1 MNAIEYAHMRVSMNV
16 HKTEKQA
23 HEPVAVQNG
32 TVLYEKAEPVLIPEG
47 LYLAELID
55 VRRFA
60 NTFGERLGLVF
71 RVSTGR
77 HAGQEIMEAA
87 ALSSS
92 PRGKLAELLRGLGG
106 GNDPSLLT
114 ATDMVGRQCLINV
127 RHEQGRTGRMYAAIT
142 HTTPT

>member
-1 MNAIEYAHMRVSMNV
+1 MQVNISGHTTGRQSQNR
-16 HKTEKQA
+16 
-23 HEPVAVQNG
+23 VAVQNG

-60 NTFGERLGLVF
+60 NTFGERLGLAF
-71 RVSTGR
+71 RISTGR

-114 ATDMVGRQCLINV
+114 ATDMVGHQCRITV

>member
-1 MNAIEYAHMRVSMNV
+1 MQVNISGHTTDRRSKSPADI
-16 HKTEKQA
+16 
-23 HEPVAVQNG
+23 QNG
-32 TVLYEKAEPVLIPEG
+32 SFLYENAEPILIPEG
-47 LYLAELID
+47 LHLAELID

-60 NTFGERLGLVF
+60 NAFGERVGLVF
-71 RVSTGR
+71 RVNTGR

-106 GNDPSLLT
+106 GTDPSLLT
-114 ATDMVGRQCLINV
+114 ATDLVGHQCRIAV
-127 RHEQGRTGRMYAAIT
+127 RHEQGRTGRVYAAIT

>member
-1 MNAIEYAHMRVSMNV
+1 MQVNMSVREA
-16 HKTEKQA
+16 EKLS
-23 HEPVAVQNG
+23 HNPTVVQNG
-32 TVLYEKAEPVLIPEG
+32 SFLYEKAAPVLIPEG
-47 LYLAELID
+47 LHLAELID

-60 NTFGERLGLVF
+60 NAFGERVGLVF

-87 ALSSS
+87 ASSSS

-106 GNDPSLLT
+106 GADPSLLT
-114 ATDMVGRQCLINV
+114 ATDLVGHQCRIAV
-127 RHEQGRTGRMYAAIT
+127 RHEQGRTGRVYAAIT

>member
-1 MNAIEYAHMRVSMNV
+1 MQVNISGHTTGRQSQNR
-16 HKTEKQA
+16 
-23 HEPVAVQNG
+23 VAVQNG

-114 ATDMVGRQCLINV
+114 ATDMVGRQCRIAV